1 MAAKFWQ
8 RHASLFAGIFEKE
21 MATFPRRRYKS
32 AMIHRPLFFLVSLA
46 TIEWFVSISSLQA
59 AVQLNALFS
68 ENAVLQQGM
77 PIPVWGMGK
86 EGEAVHVSL
95 AGQNADTVVK
105 EGRWVVKIPAQKAGG
120 PYALAVK
127 GENELTVQ
135 NVWVG
140 EVWICSGQSNMERQ
154 LGPRSGQQL
163 LVNWEAEAASA
174 SMPLLRHF
182 ALDRKP
188 SDTPLAETKGKWEV
202 CTPQS
207 VVNFTAVGY
216 YFGRDLV
223 KHLNVAVGLIHTSWG
238 GTPAEAWTRHEALEE
253 SMPEILQTQKTAVE
267 TYAAEILKYQ
277 AAEPQL
283 QVDWQKAV
291 DEAKLAGLPEPKKP
305 TAPRDPSTTPNRPS
319 CLFNGMVSPIIPYA
333 VRGVIW
339 YQGEANVGR
348 PLPYRKLFPLMIS
361 DWRKQWGEGEF
372 PFLFVQLAPHRG
384 TGPAIRESQ
393 LLTWKNTPQTAM
405 VVTTDVGDANDIH
418 PNRKEPVGQRLALAA
433 RAVAYGEKLEYSGPC
448 FESAAFADG
457 HATLS
462 FSHAESG
469 LMAQEKDALLTGFE
483 IAGADQVFHPATAVI
498 EDKTVVAS
506 SPLVA
511 TPVAMRYGWANTP
524 VVNLANLEGLPASP
538 FRTDDWDNVR
548 PTTVATPT
556 ATPSSTPAQ

>member
-1 MAAKFWQ
+1 
-8 RHASLFAGIFEKE
+8 
-21 MATFPRRRYKS
+21 
-32 AMIHRPLFFLVSLA
+32 MIHRPLFFLVSLA

-163 LVNWEAEAASA
+163 LVNWVAEAASA

-253 SMPEILQTQKTAVE
+253 SMPEILQTQTTAVE

-305 TAPRDPSTTPNRPS
+305 AAPRDPSTTPNRPS

-393 LLTWKNTPQTAM
+393 FLTWKNTPQTAM
-405 VVTTDVGDANDIH
+405 VVTSDVGDANDIH

-448 FESAAFADG
+448 FESVAFADG

-469 LMAQEKDALLTGFE
+469 LMAQEKDAWLTGFE

-498 EDKTVVAS
+498 DNKTVVAS
-506 SPLVA
+506 SSLVA